1 MGFRL
6 STEPR
11 QREDSPESTLL
22 KVEFSLFSILFFS
35 PSLQLSVSNDFIK
48 NHTHK
53 NKLVV
58 LQLKYNWKVKGRL
71 RERELNSEW

>member
-22 KVEFSLFSILFFS
+22 KVEFSLFSIHFFS